1 MLGTKKWHTNGM
13 MTWYIRLLIPMVV
26 FISILVRTFQQAIH
40 RTRRAIL
47 FTRMDLTKSREM
59 VWSFHLWG
67 TRKDTCNLS
76 DLHHRPK
83 TIQHR
88 DRAKSRW
95 GDQTLISR
103 QRTQDKK
110 TLAPIRSWN
119 QGIKAT
125 LPRTGKRCR
134 GYLDHDQ
141 SRVESRIG
149 DQTLISRKEQKTR
162 KP

>member
-1 MLGTKKWHTNGM
+1 MSLSLSWFARFSKQFIELGAQSYSQEWG
-13 MTWYIRLLIPMVV
+13 
-26 FISILVRTFQQAIH
+26 
-40 RTRRAIL
+40 
-47 FTRMDLTKSREM
+47 LTKSREM

-67 TRKDTCNLS
+67 TRKDTCHLT

-83 TIQHR
+83 MIQHR

-119 QGIKAT
+119 QGIKET
-125 LPRTGKRCR
+125 LPRTGKRRR

-141 SRVESRIG
+141 NRVESRRG
-149 DQTLISRKEQKTR
+149 DQTLISRKEHKTR